1 MAVKGNYRIRKNM
14 NKRLAE
20 KTARASRFP
29 VETHEPEL
37 EKQSYEEQTNGNEI
51 EIWHWS
57 HTSFSKR
64 GTVFN
69 SNQSNLL

>member
-1 MAVKGNYRIRKNM
+1 MGVKGTYRIRKNM

-51 EIWHWS
+51 EIWP
-57 HTSFSKR
+57 
-64 GTVFN
+64 
-69 SNQSNLL
+69 